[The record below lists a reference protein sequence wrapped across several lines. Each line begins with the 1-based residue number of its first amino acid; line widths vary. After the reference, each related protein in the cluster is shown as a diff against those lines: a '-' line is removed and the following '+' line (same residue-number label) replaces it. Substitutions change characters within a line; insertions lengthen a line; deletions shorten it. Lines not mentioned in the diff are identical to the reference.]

1 MGVKYM
7 TLFLLFFINAFAQA
21 APLEIEEA
29 FKFKVQDE
37 KNKIKSVL

>member
-7 TLFLLFFINAFAQA
+7 MLFYFFFNAFAQA

-29 FKFKVQDE
+29 FKFTVQA
-37 KNKIKSVL
+37 KRTQLKSVL